1 MSGKTV
7 KKQEK
12 ASFLNV
18 PRSWTYLIGYEYQ
31 TINKHGEPKLTKGQ
45 KPVLRKIDHADLLL
59 LDEIRG
65 FSERGNKECFEEAV
79 ALARAVGL
87 IGQEQQVCDKVLQL
101 CGIGFIKATRKV
113 SEGKIVPQVILTVDS
128 QLVNDAAE
136 ARRESMFEQ
145 QRIHSQQA
153 DFCSLL
159 KENNRLQEY
168 LQEYLQKQTQE
179 QLPEDLPEYRQ
190 EQVQENLPKP
200 VPEDLQEQSQ
210 EDLPPN
216 SVLPPMAVKH
226 LPPTDGP
233 LVSDPISKDFDILD
247 GETNADISFECL
259 RRVNALKAAVSQEWA
274 ELIDWVNMFYGKR
287 YQRLSGDIKG
297 ILWGTGAC
305 HVNDTEVSEMIAVA
319 NYLLDGIRS
328 DPDLEQHVHKVAH
341 LKPLIRTSDVT
352 KKGSEAI
359 DKTSTA
365 C

>member
-12 ASFLNV
+12 ASFLNI
-18 PRSWTYLIGYEYQ
+18 PRLWTYLIGYEYQ
-31 TINKHGEPKLTKGQ
+31 AINKHGEPKLTKGQ

-65 FSERGNKECFEEAV
+65 FSERGNKECFEEAA
-79 ALARAVGL
+79 ALSRAVGL

-101 CGIGFIKATRKV
+101 CGIGFIKATRKI
-113 SEGKIVPQVILTVDS
+113 SEGKTVPQVILTVDS
-128 QLVNDAAE
+128 QLVNGVAE
-136 ARRESMFEQ
+136 ARRESMLDQ

-153 DFCSLL
+153 DFRSLL

-168 LQEYLQKQTQE
+168 LQEYLQKQIQE
-179 QLPEDLPEYRQ
+179 QLPEDLSEYQ
-190 EQVQENLPKP
+190 QENI
-200 VPEDLQEQSQ
+200 PEQLHE
-210 EDLPPN
+210 ELPPN

-226 LPPTDGP
+226 LPPMGKPSVPDA
-233 LVSDPISKDFDILD
+233 ISKDFDILD
-247 GETNADISFECL
+247 GETNADISTKCL
-259 RRVNALKAAVSQEWA
+259 RRVNALKAAVRQEWE

-305 HVNDTEVSEMIAVA
+305 NANDTEVSEMIAVA

-328 DPDLEQHVHKVAH
+328 DPDLEQHVHKIAH
-341 LKPLIRTSDVT
+341 FKPLIRASDVA

>member
-128 QLVNDAAE
+128 QLVNDVAE

-226 LPPTDGP
+226 LPPMGKPPVPDA
-233 LVSDPISKDFDILD
+233 ISKDFDILD
-247 GETNADISFECL
+247 RKTNDEISLECKK
-259 RRVNALKAAVSQEWA
+259 RVNELREILGLDWGKLK
-274 ELIDWVNMFYGKR
+274 DWVSGHG
-287 YQRLSGDIKG
+287 RLERHYNFCQPLSRALYWMGHSSVDDY
-297 ILWGTGAC
+297 
-305 HVNDTEVSEMIAVA
+305 DTDVMVDAT

-328 DPDLEQHVHKVAH
+328 NPDFSQYVPAVAH
-341 LKPLIRTSDVT
+341 LKPFMKACDVEEE
-352 KKGSEAI
+352 GE
-359 DKTSTA
+359 
-365 C
+365 CY